1 MSTAVYTALRR
12 VARERLRVLPPG
24 QTLQATALVHEAWL
38 RVHDQHPDLDQ
49 RQFVV
54 FAARAI
60 RDVLVER
67 VRARTAE
74 KRGGGRPAL
83 PADDALA
90 AVEPGVGAVDLLALE
105 QAMQELQH
113 HQPEAAELVLLRFF
127 AGQTLA
133 EIAAARGVSVR
144 TLDRQWRFARAFLG
158 SRIGEPAGED
168 R

>member
-1 MSTAVYTALRR
+1 M
-12 VARERLRVLPPG
+12 PPG

-38 RVHDQHPDLDQ
+38 RVHDQHPTLDQ
-49 RQFVV
+49 QQFVV

-67 VRARTAE
+67 VRARIAA
-74 KRGGGRPAL
+74 KRGGGRPPV

-90 AVEPGVGAVDLLALE
+90 AVQPAVGAVDLLALE
-105 QAMQELQH
+105 EALQELQC
-113 HQPEAAELVLLRFF
+113 HQPAAAELVLLRFF

-158 SRIGEPAGED
+158 SRIGQAFDEE